1 MDLLEPSIASTSYRT
16 DFRLMTIQISESQ
29 SQPLPAYVE
38 DELANYEQQIRKYRA
53 GELDETKMQKLR
65 LHFGTYAQRQEGVQ
79 MQRIKIPGGNLT
91 ADQLIRLA
99 DAADRF
105 GSGFLHF
112 TTREDAQIYYVK
124 LEETPDLLRFLAAGG
139 ITSRE
144 ACGNTVRN
152 ITACYRAGTSATEAF
167 NVLPYSEALFRYL
180 VRNKYNQNLGR
191 KFKIT
196 FEGCADDHSALRIH
210 DIGLWAVTKTR
221 NGKLRRG
228 FRVYLGGG
236 LGAAPHLGYLY
247 TDFLPAE
254 ELFNLTAAAL
264 RLFDRYGERKARMK
278 ARMKFLVESLG
289 WEAFRMAL
297 DEERE
302 RVGPPALNNY
312 LENTEEF
319 TPETGV
325 GSQGLKMLD
334 PRTSDPQF
342 QTWAR
347 DSVIKHKIS
356 GFRGVHVR
364 IKLGDLTGERAR
376 GLAEVARQFSFAQLR
391 ISIEQNIYLPWVRE
405 AQLSDLYAALAE
417 LSLAERGVGTITDV
431 TTCPGSD
438 TCRLGIASAKGLG
451 SALSSAI
458 GRAPGDAP
466 ADLPAHPA
474 QPGLHSE
481 LFRQL
486 RIKVSGC
493 PNGCAQHS
501 IANIGFYAAA
511 LSYEERSVPAYFVT
525 VGGQTSPDSAQF
537 GSLLGKFPAKN
548 CVTLTETLLGLYQTE
563 RLSAEN
569 FTSFTERI
577 GTKRLKEILDPLRQV
592 PSFEIDPAF
601 YEDYGHEHE
610 GFAVRRGVKGEC
622 AGSTVAETL
631 PTIEAARERLAQ
643 AEALVYHREYED
655 AGLAAYEAAAAAARV
670 PLYERLVDPFTADE
684 ALWEFEN
691 LFVLSGQTGAMWEDI
706 SSRFEELKSAVRQTS
721 NVSVTSAA
729 GNAMEADRGEQ
740 GQARVYRTPEEAA
753 RKILDEARKFV
764 NYCAASIRDESG
776 VAA

>member
-1 MDLLEPSIASTSYRT
+1 
-16 DFRLMTIQISESQ
+16 MTIEISEPES
-29 SQPLPAYVE
+29 PTLPAYVQ
-38 DELANYEQQIRKYRA
+38 DELANYEQQIRRYRA
-53 GELDETKMQKLR
+53 GEVDETKMQKLR

-79 MQRIKIPGGNLT
+79 MQRIKIPGGVLT

-124 LEETPDLLRFLAAGG
+124 LEETPDLLRFLADAG

-167 NVLPYSEALFRYL
+167 NVQPYSQALFRFL

-196 FEGCADDHSALRIH
+196 FEGCAEDHSSLRIH

-236 LGAAPHLGYLY
+236 LGAAPHLARLY
-247 TDFLPAE
+247 TEFLPAE

-278 ARMKFLVESLG
+278 ARMKFLVETLG
-289 WEAFRMAL
+289 WDAFCAAL

-302 RVGPPALNNY
+302 RVGPVPLTDY
-312 LENTEEF
+312 LEEPDVRHTE
-319 TPETGV
+319 V
-325 GSQGLKMLD
+325 RRKSQPRTSLPVLD
-334 PRTSDPQF
+334 PRF

-347 DSVIKHKIS
+347 DSVIAHKVS
-356 GFRGVHVR
+356 DFRGVHVR
-364 IKLGDLTGERAR
+364 IKLGDLTATRAR
-376 GLAEVARQFSFAQLR
+376 GLAKLAREFSSDQLR

-405 AQLSDLYAALAE
+405 ESLPDLYAALAE
-417 LSLAERGVGTITDV
+417 LSLAEPGAGTIADV

-451 SALSSAI
+451 NALGTILASDTSRQLGESSALTRPLS
-458 GRAPGDAP
+458 
-466 ADLPAHPA
+466 
-474 QPGLHSE
+474 
-481 LFRQL
+481 
-486 RIKVSGC
+486 IKVSGC
-493 PNGCAQHS
+493 PNGCAQHG

-511 LSYEERSVPAYFVT
+511 LTHDDRSVPAYFVT
-525 VGGQTSPDSAQF
+525 LGGETSPANAQF
-537 GSLLGKFPAKN
+537 GSLLGKFPARN
-548 CVTLTETLLGLYQTE
+548 SVQLTETILDLYTQE
-563 RLSAEN
+563 KLAAED
-569 FTSFTERI
+569 FTSFTNRI
-577 GTKRLKEILDPLRQV
+577 GTKRLKDLLEPLRHV
-592 PSFEIDPAF
+592 PSFETDPSF
-601 YEDYGHEHE
+601 YQDYGHEHE
-610 GFAVRRGVKGEC
+610 SFAVRRGIKGEC
-622 AGSTVAETL
+622 ASSTVAETL
-631 PTIEAARERLAQ
+631 PTIEAARELLAQ
-643 AEALVYHREYED
+643 AEALIYHKEYEP

-670 PLYERLVDPFTADE
+670 PLYERLVDPFNAEE

-691 LFVLSGQTGAMWEDI
+691 LFVLSGQTGADWEEV
-706 SSRFEELKSAVRQTS
+706 SSLFEDLKNEV
-721 NVSVTSAA
+721 
-729 GNAMEADRGEQ
+729 RGEIGPLDQ
-740 GQARVYRTPEEAA
+740 TGSISGRTPQEAA
-753 RKILDEARKFV
+753 REIVEQARRFV
-764 NYCAASIRDESG
+764 NYCAAPIAQDAE

>member
-1 MDLLEPSIASTSYRT
+1 
-16 DFRLMTIQISESQ
+16 MTIEISELQ
-29 SQPLPAYVE
+29 SQTLPAYMQ

-53 GELDETKMQKLR
+53 GEVDETKMQKLR

-79 MQRIKIPGGNLT
+79 MQRIKVPGGVLS

-124 LEETPDLLRFLAAGG
+124 LEETPELLRFLAEAG

-152 ITACYRAGTSATEAF
+152 ITACYRAGTSATEVF
-167 NVLPYSEALFRYL
+167 SVLPYSQALFRYL

-196 FEGCADDHSALRIH
+196 FEGCADDHSNLRIH
-210 DIGLWAVTKTR
+210 DIGLWAVTRTR

-236 LGAAPHLGYLY
+236 LGAAPHLAQLY
-247 TDFLPAE
+247 TDFLPVE
-254 ELFNLTAAAL
+254 ELFNLAAAAL

-278 ARMKFLVESLG
+278 ARMKFLVETMG
-289 WEAFRMAL
+289 WEAFCAAL

-302 RVGPPALNNY
+302 RVGPISLADY
-312 LENTEEF
+312 LEDPDESI
-319 TPETGV
+319 PETAG
-325 GSQGLKMLD
+325 GPQGLKVLD
-334 PRTSDPQF
+334 PRTGDPQF
-342 QTWAR
+342 QAWAR
-347 DSVIKHKIS
+347 DSVIDHKVS

-364 IKLGDLTGERAR
+364 IKLGDLTAGRAR
-376 GLAEVARQFSFAQLR
+376 GLADVVRQFSSNQLR
-391 ISIEQNIYLPWVRE
+391 ISIEQNIYLPWVRQE
-405 AQLSDLYAALAE
+405 QLLDLYTALGE
-417 LSLAERGVGTITDV
+417 LSLAERGSGTIADV

-451 SALSSAI
+451 NALGDAI
-458 GRAPGDAP
+458 LGNLPGDYLAGP
-466 ADLPAHPA
+466 SVHPL
-474 QPGLHSE
+474 QVGLSGE
-481 LFRQL
+481 LARPL

-501 IANIGFYAAA
+501 IASIGFYAAA
-511 LSYEERSVPAYFVT
+511 LSQQDRSVPAYFVT
-525 VGGQTSPDSAQF
+525 LGGETTPERAQF

-548 CVTLTETLLGLYQTE
+548 CRTLTETLLNLYEKE
-563 RLSAEN
+563 RLATED
-569 FTSFTERI
+569 FTSFVNRTGLR
-577 GTKRLKEILDPLRQV
+577 RLKEILDPLRHV
-592 PSFEIDPAF
+592 PAFETDPSF

-610 GFAVRRGVKGEC
+610 SFAVRRGIKGEC

-631 PTIEAARERLAQ
+631 PTIEAAQERLAQ
-643 AEALVYHREYED
+643 AEALIYHKEYEA

-691 LFVLSGQTGAMWEDI
+691 LFVLSGQTNGMWEGVSSLFEDLI
-706 SSRFEELKSAVRQTS
+706 SNVRQTS
-721 NVSVTSAA
+721 DVRRTSVCRDLTEEVYHPAERQTEVCRTS
-729 GNAMEADRGEQ
+729 D
-740 GQARVYRTPEEAA
+740 EAA
-753 RKILDEARKFV
+753 REILEQARRFV
-764 NYCAASIRDESG
+764 SYCALPVGEESG